1 MWHRVQ
7 FSSLSSLSLFN
18 SFHRRKQDSHMDAL
32 SDAVFARRDTAD
44 KCSLFFFCLP
54 LCSLGAFITSLAK
67 EVMFLVAL
75 VCLFVCLFVCEQHYS
90 KSYKRIG
97 MKFYGRVLSST
108 SKNWLNFGGDLGIV
122 RWVNEQKNTVIV
134 VAYPDRGEGNDP
146 EPFFFFFFF
155 FFRGVGSLSQPR
167 LNIFTVDNM
176 GVMICLGQ
184 GGLRSLSVSSC
195 DWFPYY
201 RSKAQYCKSTN
212 FGGYKIWR
220 FSK

>member
-1 MWHRVQ
+1 MDFYYELW
-7 FSSLSSLSLFN
+7 N
-18 SFHRRKQDSHMDAL
+18 TETSH
-32 SDAVFARRDTAD
+32 
-44 KCSLFFFCLP
+44 P
-54 LCSLGAFITSLAK
+54 LITSLAK

-75 VCLFVCLFVCEQHYS
+75 VCLFVCLFVCGQHYS
-90 KSYKRIG
+90 KSYERIG
-97 MKFYGRVLSST
+97 MKFYGRVLSSK

-155 FFRGVGSLSQPR
+155 FFRGVGSLSQPG

-184 GGLRSLSVSSC
+184 GGLRSLSASSLKC
-195 DWFPYY
+195 F
-201 RSKAQYCKSTN
+201 CFLTN
-212 FGGYKIWR
+212 DSVQIYFLWCCYK
-220 FSK
+220 